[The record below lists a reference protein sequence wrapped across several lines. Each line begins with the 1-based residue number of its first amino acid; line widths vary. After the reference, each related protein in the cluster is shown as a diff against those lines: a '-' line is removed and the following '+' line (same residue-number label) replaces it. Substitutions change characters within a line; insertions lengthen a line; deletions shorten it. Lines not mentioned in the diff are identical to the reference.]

1 MDVSTLLQEVEAKR
15 QNAWRSYL
23 FCGLMGIA
31 PVAMFLLQKTSAAL
45 VLSALWILYYLL
57 LTRPDRKKY
66 AAAFLRGNLL
76 ASLSS
81 SLEGVAYHGK
91 TGLPRE
97 ELLAEKLL
105 PIREGN
111 SFMTFHCTSGTS
123 RRLEVTLSD
132 VSFQLDAPDEKGRP
146 QFFSGCWAQ
155 IKLDRPTGLRL
166 RLVTADLA
174 VPSLLTPW
182 FEEKA
187 GLSPLSLEPHRAA
200 RVFTAWGEKNSPG
213 LTQSAL
219 GHLMDLREKKDLPLA
234 IGLEEDHLAVFFPR
248 RFLSAGEPSLRA
260 PVTEAALLRSP
271 LPELE
276 ELLKAAVAC
285 ARAAAPESV

>member
-45 VLSALWILYYLL
+45 VLSALWIFYYLL

-81 SLEGVAYHGK
+81 LLEGVAYHGK

-132 VSFQLDAPDEKGRP
+132 VSF
-146 QFFSGCWAQ
+146 
-155 IKLDRPTGLRL
+155 
-166 RLVTADLA
+166 
-174 VPSLLTPW
+174 
-182 FEEKA
+182 
-187 GLSPLSLEPHRAA
+187 
-200 RVFTAWGEKNSPG
+200 
-213 LTQSAL
+213 
-219 GHLMDLREKKDLPLA
+219 
-234 IGLEEDHLAVFFPR
+234 
-248 RFLSAGEPSLRA
+248 
-260 PVTEAALLRSP
+260 
-271 LPELE
+271 
-276 ELLKAAVAC
+276 
-285 ARAAAPESV
+285 

>member
-31 PVAMFLLQKTSAAL
+31 PVAMFLLQKISAAL

-174 VPSLLTPW
+174 APGLLTPW

-187 GLSPLSLEPHRAA
+187 GLSPLSLEPQIGRAH
-200 RVFTAWGEKNSPG
+200 V
-213 LTQSAL
+213 
-219 GHLMDLREKKDLPLA
+219 
-234 IGLEEDHLAVFFPR
+234 
-248 RFLSAGEPSLRA
+248 
-260 PVTEAALLRSP
+260 
-271 LPELE
+271 
-276 ELLKAAVAC
+276 
-285 ARAAAPESV
+285 